1 MRKAF
6 LLGAILMAVGMF
18 AACTSDDDYSELIVG
33 KWLPEYAYNVD
44 LETGETERIDYENVP
59 MIVVGDDGVT
69 FDTIYVTPDK
79 YVMEFKADG
88 TMYNYKYGESAEADT
103 NPRTYT
109 IEGHF
114 LVIHAVIEYE
124 NTVNEMN
131 IYHNIQTLNKKTL
144 DIYQD
149 IDGSSSYD
157 SPEPVDVH
165 KTRHHMVYKRI

>member
-1 MRKAF
+1 MKKAF
-6 LLGAILMAVGMF
+6 WSGVMLIVFGMF
-18 AACTSDDDYSELIVG
+18 AACTSEDDYSELIVG

-88 TMYNYKYGESAEADT
+88 TMHNYKYGETVETNT
-103 NPRTYT
+103 NPRTYS
-109 IEGHF
+109 IEGH
-114 LVIHAVIEYE
+114 LLIIHAVNEND
-124 NTVNEMN
+124 NTVTDT
-131 IYHNIQTLNKKTL
+131 YHNIQKLNKKTL

-149 IDGSSSYD
+149 IDVSDFD

-165 KTRHHMVYKRI
+165 KAQHHIVYKRI